1 VTTSA
6 DPPLRFLSA
15 SDVLAA
21 LPGVA
26 QRIGLAERTL
36 LALVADAQLPPKI
49 GVTPR
54 PAGSFAHAMPAW
66 LHGAEPDGREDLLGI
81 KWVAGFP
88 ANVERGLPAINGT
101 VLLSDAL
108 SGLPRAILDAGPLT
122 AHRTAAVSG
131 AAIARFG
138 PRGIDRPGVAV
149 IGSGVQA
156 RSHLPVIA
164 HLLPGARLV
173 VCDRDPARSEALAA
187 EAAAP
192 DGARPA
198 FDEVRV
204 ARDPAEAV
212 EGADLVVTAITF
224 GPQRQI
230 VPAEAFG
237 PGATIVAVDYDM
249 CVPASL
255 AANAAAFLTDDR
267 GQFLATRSE
276 TVFAGYP
283 EPSGALGE
291 AIGAGMGRPDGQVL
305 VTHLGVGLA
314 DVVFGDAVLRAAEAM
329 GIGTRLGR

>member
-1 VTTSA
+1 MTRS
-6 DPPLRFLSA
+6 DSPPLRFLA
-15 SDVLAA
+15 AAEVLAA

-26 QRIGLAERTL
+26 ERIALAERSL

-49 GVTPR
+49 GVSPR

-66 LHGAEPDGREDLLGI
+66 LRGAAPDGQEDLLGI

-88 ANVERGLPAINGT
+88 ANAERGLPAINGT

-108 SGLPRAILDAGPLT
+108 SGLPRGILDAGPLT

-138 PRGIDRPGVAV
+138 PRGIDRPCVAV

-164 HLLPGARLV
+164 HLLPGARLA
-173 VCDRDPARSEALAA
+173 VCDRDRERADALAA

-192 DGARPA
+192 AGERPA

-204 ARDPAEAV
+204 ADDPADAV
-212 EGADLVVTAITF
+212 AGADLVVTAITF
-224 GPQRQI
+224 GPRRQI
-230 VPAEAFG
+230 VPAQAFD

-255 AANAAAFLTDDR
+255 AASAAAFLTDDR
-267 GQFLATRSE
+267 GQLRATRSE

-283 EPSGALGE
+283 EPSGTLGE
-291 AIGAGMGRPDGQVL
+291 AIGADMRRPVGQVL
-305 VTHLGVGLA
+305 ITHLGVGLA

-329 GIGTRLGR
+329 AIGTIIGR